1 MRNKLLAILLSA
13 LMAANISACSYVPEK
28 GMDETAGSEGDV
40 STDRTNQSQL
50 ITHNRV
56 QLENILASN
65 YTWEEFRCQYPNCRK
80 ADEFING
87 EYSYFRVVCEEF
99 PETFFVFDLVIG
111 ENGFSEIQLEAIS
124 AKLEVVLPEYV
135 NMSFDDIIATE
146 GDSVG
151 FTYADELYEEK
162 YGFRYD
168 RLHIYRND
176 FFYETTAHLQQGDV
190 LKEHMIVMRRYS
202 GKNLRPCN
210 LEADLSIDPNATWTE
225 SIENLVVTQCSLE
238 TFQKNYPDTEILEE
252 TETSVTVT
260 TPVFPQVKFV
270 FQKAVDVWI
279 GFERTI
285 LETAVIDASALF
297 PEYVGADDSTLLAN
311 GFELENRV
319 MRDKHYMFFYKEST
333 LYVVDLGMT
342 SGNTPIHEIRSD
354 TAIYVYPYS
363 EQWIRPW

>member
-1 MRNKLLAILLSA
+1 MKKRIFAILLSA
-13 LMAANISACSYVPEK
+13 LLVANVSACNYVPEK

-40 STDRTNQSQL
+40 STDKTNLTDCESM
-50 ITHNRV
+50 RV

-65 YTWEEFRCQYPNCRK
+65 YTWEEFRYQYPNCRK
-80 ADEFING
+80 TDEFING

-99 PETFFVFDLVIG
+99 PETFFIFELVIG
-111 ENGFSEIQLEAIS
+111 ENGFSKIQLNAIS
-124 AKLEVVLPEYV
+124 ARLEVVLPEYV

-146 GDSVG
+146 GDHAG
-151 FTYADELYEEK
+151 FTYADEVYQER
-162 YGFRYD
+162 YRYD
-168 RLHIYRND
+168 TLHIYRDD
-176 FFYETTAHLQQGDV
+176 FFYETTSYLQQGDI
-190 LKEHMIVMRRYS
+190 LQEYKIVMRRYY

-210 LEADLSIDPNATWTE
+210 LEADISNDPNVTWTE
-225 SIENLVVTQCSLE
+225 SIESLVVTRCSLE
-238 TFQKNYPDTEILEE
+238 TFQKSYPDTEIFEE

-260 TPVFPQVKFV
+260 TTNFPQVKFV

-311 GFELENRV
+311 GFERENRV
-319 MRDKHYMFFYKEST
+319 IRDKHYMFFYKEST
-333 LYVVDLGMT
+333 LYVMDLGMT
-342 SGNTPIHEIRSD
+342 SENVPIREIRSD

-363 EQWIRPW
+363 EQWVRPW